1 MGPKKLLLFVVII
14 CLKTPPKI
22 FALNMSELQRLL
34 YAYDRQRSTKNP
46 CALATVTEVEGSSY
60 RRPGARMLVTDDG
73 QLTGSISGGCL
84 EGDAL
89 RRARKVMLTGHS
101 ETIIYDSTDIEE
113 DLQHGAQLGCEGTIH
128 ILLEQ
133 VDYAD
138 QNNPVELIRK
148 TFRQDHP
155 VVLVTI
161 LSAKNSISMLAGK
174 RVLVNNKNQQEIN
187 LTDDFFTDTVVL
199 YDALQAL
206 ASNQSITQNY
216 RIAEENARLFL
227 EVILPAPQLTIYG
240 AGNDAQ
246 PLLRMAVGLGWR
258 VHIVDGRMPQATVQR
273 FPEAETVQVVKLD
286 DLQKQQF
293 YAGYAILMSHNYHYD
308 FAVLQQLITLE
319 SVSYIGILGPKKKT
333 ERLLNDL
340 QKTGF
345 MLTKAVNKRLYGPV
359 GLNIGA
365 ETAEEIAVSVMAEL
379 LAVRH
384 QTKAG
389 FLRELD
395 GPIHNRKFIASTEL

>member
-1 MGPKKLLLFVVII
+1 MHSPVIRRMLFLSPV
-14 CLKTPPKI
+14 
-22 FALNMSELQRLL
+22 FSYNMSELQRLL
-34 YAYDRQRSTKNP
+34 SAYDWQRNTGNA
-46 CALATVTEVEGSSY
+46 CALATVTEVKGSSY

-73 QLTGSISGGCL
+73 LLTGSISGGCL

-89 RRARKVMLTGHS
+89 RRARKVMLTGQS
-101 ETIIYDSTDIEE
+101 ETIVYDSTDIEE

-128 ILLEQ
+128 ILLEK
-133 VDYAD
+133 VDYTD
-138 QNNPVELIRK
+138 QNNPVELLRK
-148 TFRQDHP
+148 TFRQDNP
-155 VVLVTI
+155 VVLITI
-161 LSAKNSISMLAGK
+161 LGAKNSIGHLAGK
-174 RVLVNNKNQQEIN
+174 KVLIVNSNQQVIN
-187 LTDDFFTDTVVL
+187 FTSNISA
-199 YDALQAL
+199 DALILKDALRAL
-206 ASNQSITQNY
+206 ANNQSITQNY
-216 RIAEENARLFL
+216 QIGEENARIFL

-246 PLLRMAVGLGWR
+246 PLLRLAVGLGWR
-258 VHIVDGRMPQATVQR
+258 VHVVDGRIPQATSQR

-293 YAGYAILMSHNYHYD
+293 EHGHAVLMSHNYHYD

-319 SVSYIGILGPKKKT
+319 KVNYIGILGPKKKT
-333 ERLLNDL
+333 DRLLNDL

-345 MLTKAVNKRLYGPV
+345 MLTETESERLHGPV

-365 ETAEEIAVSVMAEL
+365 ETAEEIAVAIMAEL

-389 FLRELD
+389 FLRELN
-395 GPIHNRKFIASTEL
+395 GPIHNRNFIASTEL